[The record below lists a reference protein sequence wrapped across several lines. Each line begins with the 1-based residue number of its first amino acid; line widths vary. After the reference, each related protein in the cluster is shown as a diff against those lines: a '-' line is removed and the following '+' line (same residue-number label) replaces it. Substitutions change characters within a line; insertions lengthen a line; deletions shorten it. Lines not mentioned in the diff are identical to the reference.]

1 MVLRFVMNTLAT
13 SLTLLV
19 YSARASAVGDFNN
32 VTLLFVNAALI
43 LCALVRL
50 VKELGW
56 WVKSSFSFD
65 TVLSKLR
72 LPDFLISIIFK

>member
-19 YSARASAVGDFNN
+19 YSARASAAGDFNN

-56 WVKSSFSFD
+56 RVKSSFSFD